1 MKFLIPKTIK
11 ELSLREFYNYL
22 TNTIKMCQTCL
33 DIDDEHL
40 QDTIKNDPSKC
51 LRDDITVEKY
61 LECYGDDSAGLWSVE
76 N

>member
-1 MKFLIPKTIK
+1 MKQIK

-33 DIDDEHL
+33 DID

-61 LECYGDDSAGLWSVE
+61 LECYGDDDAELPAVGK
-76 N
+76 